1 MKNIFAA
8 ALFAAVL
15 SLSAG
20 QSLLRERVNK
30 LEQEQ
35 KTAEKTGE
43 NQAAPGTEGLDK
55 LWCRG
60 LEGIMSYGMNDA
72 LGKREAEE

>member
-8 ALFAAVL
+8 TLFAAVL
-15 SLSAG
+15 SLSAA
-20 QSLLRERVNK
+20 QSLLRERVNR
-30 LEQEQ
+30 LEQER
-35 KTAEKTGE
+35 KEEEKTGE
-43 NQAAPGTEGLDK
+43 TQSAAVSDTLDK
-55 LWCRG
+55 LWCGG

>member
-15 SLSAG
+15 SLSAA
-20 QSLLRERVNK
+20 QSLLRERVNR
-30 LEQEQ
+30 LEQERKEEEQ
-35 KTAEKTGE
+35 TGE
-43 NQAAPGTEGLDK
+43 NQAPGTDGLDK

>member
-15 SLSAG
+15 SLSAA
-20 QSLLRERVNK
+20 QSLLRERVNR
-30 LEQEQ
+30 LEQER
-35 KTAEKTGE
+35 KEEEKTGE
-43 NQAAPGTEGLDK
+43 TRSAAVSDALDK

>member
-1 MKNIFAA
+1 MKNIFVA

-15 SLSAG
+15 SLSAA
-20 QSLLRERVNK
+20 QSLLRERVNR
-30 LEQEQ
+30 LEQER
-35 KTAEKTGE
+35 KEEEKTGE
-43 NQAAPGTEGLDK
+43 NQAPGTDGLDK

>member
-1 MKNIFAA
+1 MKKIFAA

-20 QSLLRERVNK
+20 QSLLRERLNK

-43 NQAAPGTEGLDK
+43 TRSTAVSDALDK

>member
-20 QSLLRERVNK
+20 QSLLRERLNK

-60 LEGIMSYGMNDA
+60 LEGIMSYSVADA
-72 LGKREAEE
+72 RGERQDDQ

>member
-15 SLSAG
+15 SLSAA
-20 QSLLRERVNK
+20 QSLLRERVNR
-30 LEQEQ
+30 LEQER
-35 KTAEKTGE
+35 KEAEKTGE
-43 NQAAPGTEGLDK
+43 TRSAAVSDALDK
-55 LWCRG
+55 LWCGG

>member
-15 SLSAG
+15 SLSAA
-20 QSLLRERVNK
+20 QSLLWERVNR

-35 KTAEKTGE
+35 KKAEKTGE
-43 NQAAPGTEGLDK
+43 NQAPDTDGLDK

>member
-15 SLSAG
+15 SLSAA
-20 QSLLRERVNK
+20 QSLLRERVNR
-30 LEQEQ
+30 LEQER
-35 KTAEKTGE
+35 KEEEKTGE
-43 NQAAPGTEGLDK
+43 THSAAVSDTLDK
-55 LWCRG
+55 LWCGG